1 MNRKGIG
8 VVVLLIVLGTIYFVF
23 NPSKTALF
31 PQCPFLLLTGFRC
44 PGCGSQRAIHSL
56 LHLDV
61 VQAFSYNALLVSSIP
76 IIVILIYAE
85 MIRTKKP
92 QLYRKIH
99 RPMFIWIYFGVVV
112 AWGIGRNV
120 FGI

>member
-8 VVVLLIVLGTIYFVF
+8 VIVLLIVLGTIYFVF

-76 IIVILIYAE
+76 NYCNLDLCGNDPNEKAPIV
-85 MIRTKKP
+85 
-92 QLYRKIH
+92 Q
-99 RPMFIWIYFGVVV
+99 
-112 AWGIGRNV
+112 
-120 FGI
+120 